1 MKEKKT
7 FCYECRKDVEF
18 EIKKVTTISTF
29 RGGET
34 EYVEKIGVCGEC
46 GGNVYF
52 KELIDGNL
60 KSLYDAY
67 RKKHNFISL
76 EQTKE
81 IPKKYAIGKRPLSLL
96 LEWGEHTYT
105 RYCEG
110 YMPSKL
116 YADVLQRLYDEPE
129 YYLEILESRKSL
141 ITGAAY
147 RKSKAAVTA
156 VIESRKSSSE
166 NTETA
171 VYLIELKLPVSMHN
185 ALVERSNSE
194 AMSFSQY
201 CLNLLSAG
209 LGGGKTAIG

>member
-1 MKEKKT
+1 VKEKKT
-7 FCYECRKDVEF
+7 FCYECRKDVAF
-18 EIKKVTTISTF
+18 EIKKATVVSTY

-34 EYVEKIGVCGEC
+34 EYVEKIGVCSEC
-46 GGNVYF
+46 GGSVYF
-52 KELIDGNL
+52 KELIDENL

-67 RKKHNFISL
+67 RKKYNYISL

-96 LEWGEHTYT
+96 LEWGELTYT

-116 YADVLQRLYDEPE
+116 YADVMQRLYDEPE
-129 YYLEILESRKSL
+129 YYQEILESRKKL
-141 ITGAAY
+141 ITEAAY
-147 RKSKAAVTA
+147 RKSKKAVAAI
-156 VIESRKSSSE
+156 IEARDSDADKA
-166 NTETA
+166 ETA
-171 VYLIELKLPVSMHN
+171 VRRIELKMPLYMHN

-194 AMSFSQY
+194 ELPFAQY

-209 LGGGKTAIG
+209 LGNGKTAAG